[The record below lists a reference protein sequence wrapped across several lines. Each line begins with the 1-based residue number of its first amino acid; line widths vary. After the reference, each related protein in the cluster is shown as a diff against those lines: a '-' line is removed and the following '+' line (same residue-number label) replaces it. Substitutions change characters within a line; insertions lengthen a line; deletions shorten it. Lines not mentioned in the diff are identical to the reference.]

1 MNRFF
6 KLEDDKGKKVKMLI
20 WGIGIVA
27 VCSATLLFV
36 HAVTTR
42 TITAP
47 DFSDWGNN
55 VVYDSSGANIENE
68 QSNDKQDRK
77 LEEDSR
83 MEKEREQQV
92 EFANWL
98 ETDLLWRRYNI
109 EGYDLVLYSYWFK
122 SGQYM
127 VSRAVISSDYDK
139 DFEDYEQHGPYKYS
153 IKGNI
158 VYNGDDNI
166 FFEIDMS
173 RNYIVIGGE
182 KYYRGADAAMSA
194 FKKEL

>member
-55 VVYDSSGANIENE
+55 DVVYDSSDANIENE
-68 QSNDKQDRK
+68 QTNDKQGRK

-83 MEKEREQQV
+83 MEKKREQQV

-153 IKGNI
+153 IKGNT
-158 VYNGDDNI
+158 VYNDDNV

-182 KYYRGADAAMSA
+182 KYYRGDDAAMSA